1 MAATQRTIFYVSSN
15 AEQFGRVIPKNS
27 LIYCKETKILWENV
41 VKAVSTDSLATF
53 LSKVQLTVPAGT
65 NALSDFKDS
74 VKEAY
79 DASVALPVHNQ
90 GDRFL
95 CTIAGNGWN
104 ANSIYESRHNVDT
117 NTDEWYEDLT
127 SHGSIVMVENT
138 NEVYAKNSSG
148 VFVLFGT
155 FIDKRPLIE
164 DIEAATDN
172 QTIFPT
178 TISLSQTLEITI
190 DGIETR
196 NFSRDNANQIT
207 LPFGVSQGSVVSIKS
222 FR

>member
-1 MAATQRTIFYVSSN
+1 
-15 AEQFGRVIPKNS
+15 
-27 LIYCKETKILWENV
+27 
-41 VKAVSTDSLATF
+41 
-53 LSKVQLTVPAGT
+53 
-65 NALSDFKDS
+65 
-74 VKEAY
+74 
-79 DASVALPVHNQ
+79 
-90 GDRFL
+90 
-95 CTIAGNGWN
+95 
-104 ANSIYESRHNVDT
+104 SRHNVDT

-196 NFSRDNANQIT
+196 NFSRDNANQVT